1 MLEKAQEEARNAI
14 GNCGDITIFSSDLEI
29 QPSRRWEQ
37 GLGLISSPTRIAMQ
51 QASYCTR
58 FAEVL
63 QGQKSQ
69 SSAEDVIDAEHGL
82 AARWRDATLTE

>member
-1 MLEKAQEEARNAI
+1 
-14 GNCGDITIFSSDLEI
+14 
-29 QPSRRWEQ
+29 
-37 GLGLISSPTRIAMQ
+37 MQ

-63 QGQKSQ
+63 QAQKSQ

-82 AARWRDATLTE
+82 AARWRDATLTEWVRYLREHACTED